1 MTLRGAVLLALV
13 AAAAVALM
21 PLQANAATEAEK
33 QLAIDRGLA
42 HLAAT
47 QQGGGYW
54 AYGGYEPAATAAALL
69 AFQEHGYLA
78 GGGTYGSN
86 VTNGLNYLFSTATVG
101 SGGVYWAGEDS
112 YQTGLALTAIATTGT
127 PGATI
132 VGGPLN
138 GMTHLQVAQ
147 AVVDYFVA
155 GQIPVDHVSGGVN
168 VSAEGWVSGGWG
180 YGAYGTG
187 AATRPD
193 NSTSQWPVVG
203 MLFAKDRLGIA
214 IPAGVTAKLA
224 NWVSYIQDANGASGY
239 DAPGSIDDESKTGG
253 LLVEMKM
260 LGLAP
265 GNADVNAAIAYL
277 NANWQNG
284 PSGTWFGN
292 FGHPYAMWSIYKGL
306 ETQVGLDVTSAQY
319 ITNLH
324 TNPGDLDNPNHGWNW
339 WEDYCEWLVNNQ
351 TVYDSGNKGYWGGYS
366 YWGDPL
372 STAWDVNIL
381 LATKVQ
387 QNVVPEPLTM
397 IGVLAGI
404 GGLVGYVRRR
414 RHA

>member
-1 MTLRGAVLLALV
+1 
-13 AAAAVALM
+13 M

-33 QLAIDRGLA
+33 QLAIDKGLA

-47 QQGGGYW
+47 QNGNGSW
-54 AYGGYEPAATAAALL
+54 STYGGYNPAGTAAALL
-69 AFQEHGYLA
+69 AFQDHGYLA

-112 YQTGLALTAIATTGT
+112 YQTGLALTAIASTGT
-127 PGATI
+127 PSAVI
-132 VGGPLN
+132 SGGPLN
-138 GMTHLQVAQ
+138 GMTHAQVAQ
-147 AVVDYFVA
+147 KVVDYFVA
-155 GQIPVDHVSGGVN
+155 GQVPVHHVSGGYN

-203 MLFAKDRLGIA
+203 MLFAKDRLPSDIT
-214 IPAGVTAKLA
+214 IPAGVATKLA
-224 NWVSYIQDANGASGY
+224 NWVAYIQNPNGGSGY
-239 DAPGSIDDESKTGG
+239 SHNGDYVDESKTGG
-253 LLVEMKM
+253 LLVELKM
-260 LGLAP
+260 LGKGP
-265 GNADVNAAIAYL
+265 GDTAVDKAIAFL
-277 NANWQNG
+277 NTNWKNG
-284 PSGTWFGN
+284 PSSTWYGN

-306 ETQVGLDVTSAQY
+306 ETQVGLDVTSSQY

-351 TVYDSGNKGYWGGYS
+351 NANGSWTGYTS

-414 RHA
+414 RLA